1 MMFKKIKVE
10 SKKNSKKNPRENSKE
25 FKEVIEVKEKLN
37 LAPD

>member
-10 SKKNSKKNPRENSKE
+10 SKKNSTKNPRENSK
-25 FKEVIEVKEKLN
+25 KKNVIEVNEKLN

>member
-25 FKEVIEVKEKLN
+25 FKEKEGALSLKLTKS
-37 LAPD
+37 